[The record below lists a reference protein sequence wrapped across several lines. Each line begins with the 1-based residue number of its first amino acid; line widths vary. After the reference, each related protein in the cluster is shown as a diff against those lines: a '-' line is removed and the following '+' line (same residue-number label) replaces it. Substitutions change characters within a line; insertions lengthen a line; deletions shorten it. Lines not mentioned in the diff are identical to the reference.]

1 MRENLESLKSYW
13 SQHLILNFFDL
24 SEKVAA
30 GMVQRGYGRIINIG
44 SVTAVA
50 GYAGLGPYRASRR
63 RTPAHDERS

>member
-1 MRENLESLKSYW
+1 
-13 SQHLILNFFDL
+13 LILNFFDL